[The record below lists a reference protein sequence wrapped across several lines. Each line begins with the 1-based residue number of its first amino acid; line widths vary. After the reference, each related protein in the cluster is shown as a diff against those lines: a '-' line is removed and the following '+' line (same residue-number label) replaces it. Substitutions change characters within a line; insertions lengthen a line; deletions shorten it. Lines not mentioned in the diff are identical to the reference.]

1 MEQQKRKEYYYS
13 VLKLH
18 IIILIND
25 LSGTSLDKEKN
36 NISKILTNFVSKL
49 QDAKSTEEGE
59 KIKKEFTMYL
69 KGDFKNLLIILLNN
83 EQDRI
88 RFKDIR
94 FRHKLLEELLRPPT
108 TSSLA
113 PSSPTHKS
121 SDGGLSTIISA
132 FV

>member
-59 KIKKEFTMYL
+59 KIKK
-69 KGDFKNLLIILLNN
+69 
-83 EQDRI
+83 
-88 RFKDIR
+88 
-94 FRHKLLEELLRPPT
+94 
-108 TSSLA
+108 
-113 PSSPTHKS
+113 
-121 SDGGLSTIISA
+121 
-132 FV
+132 